1 MNRINLSNGRNFKAD
16 YTFSEYPKWVTL
28 ADGSQV
34 IVHDEDEEASA
45 MGADEADAPSLR
57 EEIAERERLFAE
69 AKSLGL
75 KPHHKMRPERLR
87 ELINSAKE

>member
-1 MNRINLSNGRNFKAD
+1 MNRINHSNGRNFTAT

-34 IVHDEDEEASA
+34 IVNDEDEEASA
-45 MGADEADAPSLR
+45 TGADEADAPSVR
-57 EEIAERERLFAE
+57 EDIAERERLFAE

-75 KPHHKMRPERLR
+75 KPHHKMRSDRLR
-87 ELINSAKE
+87 DLINSAKE